1 VFSLQLVLFLK
12 DSPRLAGHF
21 TTLDVREL
29 RLLTSAAK
37 HRSAQLSEI
46 AHANTQD
53 LISRIVKRIVVDN
66 NELCI
71 FLSHAELCKDLLGE
85 LLSADSSAEIQLH
98 EPISVAR
105 RGSAV
110 KLILS
115 NGECE
120 SDAPIAS
127 LVRAVVQAR
136 TWSEWIVAGKVRNLE
151 ELAAKASL
159 NKRYA
164 SRIFRLAAL
173 SPKLYEAIL
182 AGNHSP
188 LLTVSVLTKD
198 LSLGWEEQRLAR

>member
-1 VFSLQLVLFLK
+1 
-12 DSPRLAGHF
+12 
-21 TTLDVREL
+21 
-29 RLLTSAAK
+29 
-37 HRSAQLSEI
+37 
-46 AHANTQD
+46 
-53 LISRIVKRIVVDN
+53 LISRIVDRIVVER

-85 LLSADSSAEIQLH
+85 VLPADTSAEIQLH

-105 RGSAV
+105 RGSAT

-115 NGECE
+115 NGERK

-136 TWSEWIVAGKVRNLE
+136 TWSEWIVAGKIGNLE

-164 SRIFRLAAL
+164 SRILRLAAL

-198 LSLGWEEQRLAR
+198 LSLGWEEQNAIVR

>member
-1 VFSLQLVLFLK
+1 VFSSIGSFLK
-12 DSPRLAGHF
+12 DSPRLAGYF

-66 NELCI
+66 NELGI

-85 LLSADSSAEIQLH
+85 VLSADSSAEIQLH
-98 EPISVAR
+98 GPISVAR

-159 NKRYA
+159 NTRYA
-164 SRIFRLAAL
+164 SRILRLAAL
-173 SPKLYEAIL
+173 SPTLYEAVL

-188 LLTVSVLTKD
+188 LLTVASLTKN
-198 LSLGWEEQRLAR
+198 LPFGWEDQRLAK